1 MEQITVEVGG
11 SRGGGNCHLPSE
23 MKQEPLRLRKGTL
36 QEAIKALRARQAPLR
51 GLTLGESR
59 WPW

>member
-1 MEQITVEVGG
+1 MEVGG
-11 SRGGGNCHLPSE
+11 NRGGGNCHLPSE

-51 GLTLGESR
+51 GLTLGGSWR
-59 WPW
+59 PC